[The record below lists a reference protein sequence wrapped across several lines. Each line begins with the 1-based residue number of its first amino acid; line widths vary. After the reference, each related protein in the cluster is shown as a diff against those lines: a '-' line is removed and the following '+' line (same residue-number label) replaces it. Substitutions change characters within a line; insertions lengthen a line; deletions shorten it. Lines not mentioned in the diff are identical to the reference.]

1 MSGFYY
7 KVHLVDLNLSTS
19 QLNKIRNYIR
29 ESVREVAA
37 VDSGEFLRSLSTKW
51 NNGTKILTIGSTLN
65 YAGFVEGGNR
75 NYTYHKDKIK
85 NALLG
90 MGLKPSPILFY

>member
-19 QLNKIRNYIR
+19 QLNKIRDYIR

-37 VDSGEFLRSLSTKW
+37 IDSGEFLRSLSTKW
-51 NNGTKILTIGSTLN
+51 NKGTQILTIGSTL
-65 YAGFVEGGNR
+65 YYSGFVEGGNK
-75 NYTYHKDKIK
+75 NYTHHKDKIK
-85 NALLG
+85 KALLG
-90 MGLKPSPILFY
+90 MGLNPSPILYY